1 MSVFQDYMYRTAPD
15 FYLNI
20 VRTEGDKGT
29 YTTVL
34 FRNTRLRPSTNLN
47 TDPAVKYGRN
57 IN

>member
-1 MSVFQDYMYRTAPD
+1 MSVFQDDMYRTAPD
-15 FYLNI
+15 FYLNG
-20 VRTEGDKGT
+20 RTEGDKGT

-47 TDPAVKYGRN
+47 TDPAVKHGRN